1 MVTGVPTKSRPM
13 VDGRRRVAVLR
24 TLFALAIATLS
35 VVATESVSTAATGEA
50 RAEVAPPTIVVGT
63 QTLTECGTNPA
74 KYCGR
79 LSVPLDYAEPSG
91 PKIRIVYNWYPAEDP
106 IGGVAE
112 GTVVPVEG
120 GPGFPSN
127 GSVRWG
133 SDSVLGEGGYYYMYG
148 PVLDDWNMLSVDL
161 RGTGGSTPLDCPTLQ
176 KYSGAASGPAFTR
189 VVGQCA
195 RALDHRWKNPNGTY
209 IHASDLFTSVPAAAD
224 VAAVVR
230 ALGIS
235 KIDLYG
241 DSYGSFFAQVF
252 ADHYPQMIR
261 SLVLDSTYQTQG
273 LGPWYRSTIDSMP
286 ADFDNACSRSPACAE
301 ATSKPAW
308 DDIEALAAK
317 LRRSPISGTVPDE
330 NGTLQAATMNVV
342 GLVNLLNDAAGDPMI
357 YRGIDAA
364 ARAELD
370 NDDAAPLLRLYSQ
383 RLAFDEDYFDM
394 PASEY
399 SDLLYMAVSCL
410 DYPQLFDVHDTQAQR
425 DEQLKAA
432 EEKLPASAFAPFTT
446 AEWLAQDEN
455 TEAYTACVAWP
466 SPIDGQEPPTTGRP
480 ILPKSMHVLILG
492 GEFDTWTPPAG
503 VGSVM
508 AELGGDTRFI
518 ELANS
523 THVVGEGDQEC
534 GSVLVQEFVESPES
548 VQTMNAWCAARVPAI
563 DSVGVYP
570 ESLIQEP
577 PLTSEAGNT
586 GSTADLRLGAIAV
599 ETAGDALAR
608 LLSVTGNSDLGV
620 HGGTVTGK
628 KGGRLIV
635 LAGDVLVPGVVVS
648 GDLNVTTSTVTATLS
663 VVSTL
668 GKASLEVQWPLAGSG
683 ELARVTGSLGS
694 LHIDGSTFPPIQ
706 TY

>member
-1 MVTGVPTKSRPM
+1 VATGAPTKSRPM
-13 VDGRRRVAVLR
+13 VDSRRRAVVLR
-24 TLFALAIATLS
+24 SLFALAIASVS
-35 VVATESVSTAATGEA
+35 VVATESVSTAATGDA
-50 RAEVAPPTIVVGT
+50 RSYTAPPTIVVGT
-63 QTLTECGTNPA
+63 QTLTECGTSPA

-79 LSVPLDYAEPSG
+79 LSVPLDYSQPSG
-91 PKIRIVYNWYPAEDP
+91 PKIRITYAWYPAEDP
-106 IGGVAE
+106 ANGVAA

-120 GPGFPSN
+120 GPGFPSS

-133 SDSVLGEGGYYYMYG
+133 SHSVLGEGGYYYMYG
-148 PVLDDWNMLSVDL
+148 PVLDDWNMVSVDL
-161 RGTGGSTPLDCPTLQ
+161 RGTGGSTPLDCPALQ
-176 KYSGAASGPAFTR
+176 KYSGEASGSAFTR

-195 RALDHRWKNPNGTY
+195 QALDHRWKNADGAY

-252 ADHYPQMIR
+252 ANHYPQMIR
-261 SLVLDSTYQTQG
+261 SLILDSTYQTQG

-286 ADFDNACSRSPACAE
+286 SDFDNACSRSPACAE
-301 ATSKPAW
+301 ATKKPAW
-308 DDIEALAAK
+308 DDIEALTAR
-317 LRRSPISGTVPDE
+317 LRKSAISGRVPNA
-330 NGTLQAATMNVV
+330 NGELQAATMNVV

-370 NDDAAPLLRLYSQ
+370 NNDPSPLLRLYAQ

-394 PASEY
+394 PVSDY

-410 DYPQLFDVHDTQAQR
+410 DYPQLFDIHDTEAQR
-425 DEQLKAA
+425 EEQLKAA
-432 EEKLPASAFAPFTT
+432 EHKLPASAFAPFTT
-446 AEWLAQDEN
+446 SEWLAQDQN
-455 TEAYTACVAWP
+455 TEAYTACAAWP
-466 SPIDGQEPPTTGRP
+466 SPVDAQEPPTTGRP

-523 THVVGEGDQEC
+523 THVVGEDDQAC
-534 GSVLVQEFVESPES
+534 GSLLVEEFVESPES
-548 VQTMNAWCAARVPAI
+548 EKTMNSSCAPRVPVI

-570 ESLIQEP
+570 DSLTQEP
-577 PLTSEAGNT
+577 PLTADEGNT
-586 GSTADLRLGAIAV
+586 GSEEDLKLGAVAV

-608 LLSVTGNSDLGV
+608 LLSITGNSDRGL
-620 HGGTVTGK
+620 HGGTMASK
-628 KGGRLIV
+628 EGGRLIV
-635 LAGDVLVPGVVVS
+635 LHDDVLVPGVVVS
-648 GDLNVTTSTVTATLS
+648 GDLSVTTSAVTGALS
-663 VVSTL
+663 VISDL
-668 GKASLEVQWPLAGSG
+668 GKASLDIRWPLAGSG
-683 ELARVTGSLGS
+683 KLARITGSSGTI
-694 LHIDGSTFPPIQ
+694 HIDGRTFPPIQ